1 MLDMVLEFNLSDD
14 VAEQIVA
21 NACEQVKVFLKEIRL
36 VCKKQNKQYLPL
48 IF

>member
-21 NACEQVKVFLKEIRL
+21 NACEQVKVLLKEIRK
-36 VCKKQNKQYLPL
+36 VCKQQNKKFLPL